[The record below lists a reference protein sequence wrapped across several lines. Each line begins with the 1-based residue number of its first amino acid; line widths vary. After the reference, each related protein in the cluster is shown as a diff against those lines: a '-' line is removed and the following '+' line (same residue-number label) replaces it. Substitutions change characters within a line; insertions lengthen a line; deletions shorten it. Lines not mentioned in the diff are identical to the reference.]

1 MMQELFRKIVHL
13 LFGLCIAAMVL
24 VAGQTVSIGILA
36 GGLFIGVVMVDLILR
51 GHRVPVFSALVE
63 FGDRGDC
70 LPGRGALYFA
80 VSALVCVILFPVAIS
95 VPALVTLAV
104 LDSVA
109 TIVGLRFGRTRISN
123 GKSWEGTFA
132 GIVVTA
138 VALLP
143 FLTVPGTVIIAV
155 VAGAIEVVSPVDDN
169 LVIPVAVCVLL
180 ALVPG
185 LVLNPLITA
194 VH

>member
-1 MMQELFRKIVHL
+1 MMQELFRKLVHL
-13 LFGLCIAAMVL
+13 LFGLSIAGMVL
-24 VAGQTVSIGILA
+24 VIGQASSMAVLA

-51 GHRVPVFSALVE
+51 GRRVPVFSALVE

-80 VSALVCVILFPVAIS
+80 VSALVCVVLFPVTVS

-109 TIVGLRFGRTRISN
+109 TIVGLRFGRTRIDN
-123 GKSWEGTFA
+123 GKSWEGSIA
-132 GIVVTA
+132 GIAITVI
-138 VALLP
+138 ALLP
-143 FLTVPGTVIIAV
+143 FLTLPGSVIVSVI
-155 VAGAIEVVSPVDDN
+155 AGAIELVSPVDDN

-180 ALVPG
+180 ALLPG
-185 LVLNPLITA
+185 LVLAA
-194 VH
+194 V